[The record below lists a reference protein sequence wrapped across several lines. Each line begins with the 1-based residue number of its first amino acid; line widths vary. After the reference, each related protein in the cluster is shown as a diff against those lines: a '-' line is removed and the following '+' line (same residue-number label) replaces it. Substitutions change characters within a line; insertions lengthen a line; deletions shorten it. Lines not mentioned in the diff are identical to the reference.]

1 MPNRSA
7 ASSRSIARASC
18 CAALVAA
25 ARPLSLRDL
34 AAAAGMPPAKAFPHL
49 VSLLKIGLL
58 NRDAAGCFEAGP
70 LALELGLIGLQRL
83 SPTREAEPEVVEL
96 AASTGMSVAM
106 AVLGPLG
113 PTVVRLEE
121 SARPLHVSLRVGTV
135 MSLANTAIGRVFAAY
150 VADDVRAGLLAQDHL
165 RLAGAN
171 AADVFAGKARVGQGR
186 PYGRSGGVAAIDES
200 LRAASCADPR
210 GRHRHGAQPACAG
223 HQYAGRAGAGSY
235 GQHLPGSGVD
245 GTERQLRQRFGG
257 RAGADFARR
266 DIDGC
271 RDVLGGSATSCRAI
285 KTARKSTSRTDAS
298 PRPLNP
304 PPPPAHATPTSPSH
318 AASSR
323 ASSARL

>member
-1 MPNRSA
+1 MTDALDPSHARTA
-7 ASSRSIARASC
+7 AAAAAAAKPQRGIQSLDSTGELL
-18 CAALVAA
+18 AALVAA

-135 MSLANTAIGRVFAAY
+135 MSLVNTAIGRVFAAY
-150 VADDVRAGLLAQDHL
+150 VADDVRQGLLAQDHL
-165 RLAGAN
+165 RLAGAEQAEN
-171 AADVFAGKARVGQGR
+171 FAVGTRTSGHNPASQQLADRYAQRLAQIRADGIDTALSRPVPGINTLAAPVLDHTGSICLVLALMGPTGSFDSEVTGAPAQT
-186 PYGRSGGVAAIDES
+186 
-200 LRAASCADPR
+200 LRAA
-210 GRHRHGAQPACAG
+210 
-223 HQYAGRAGAGSY
+223 
-235 GQHLPGSGVD
+235 
-245 GTERQLRQRFGG
+245 TLRLSRRFGWM
-257 RAGADFARR
+257 AE
-266 DIDGC
+266 
-271 RDVLGGSATSCRAI
+271 
-285 KTARKSTSRTDAS
+285 
-298 PRPLNP
+298 
-304 PPPPAHATPTSPSH
+304 TP
-318 AASSR
+318 
-323 ASSARL
+323 

>member
-1 MPNRSA
+1 VTDSLDTPHATSA
-7 ASSRSIARASC
+7 DAKPQRGIQSLDSTGELL
-18 CAALVAA
+18 AALVAA

-58 NRDAAGCFEAGP
+58 DRDASGCFEAGP

-135 MSLANTAIGRVFAAY
+135 MSLVNTAIGRVFAAY

-165 RLAGAN
+165 RLAGAET
-171 AADVFAGKARVGQGR
+171 AEVFAGNAASAGEAQVRGGTDAACAPPPLTRAYAQRLAQVRADGIDTALSR
-186 PYGRSGGVAAIDES
+186 PVPGIDTLAAPVLDHTGSICLVLALMGPSGSFDSELAGGPAQT
-200 LRAASCADPR
+200 LRAATMRLSR
-210 GRHRHGAQPACAG
+210 
-223 HQYAGRAGAGSY
+223 
-235 GQHLPGSGVD
+235 
-245 GTERQLRQRFGG
+245 RFGWM
-257 RAGADFARR
+257 
-266 DIDGC
+266 
-271 RDVLGGSATSCRAI
+271 
-285 KTARKSTSRTDAS
+285 
-298 PRPLNP
+298 
-304 PPPPAHATPTSPSH
+304 
-318 AASSR
+318 AAPVE
-323 ASSARL
+323 

>member
-1 MPNRSA
+1 VTDSLDLSYSASGASA
-7 ASSRSIARASC
+7 ASADAKPQRGIQSLDSTGELLG
-18 CAALVAA
+18 ALVAA

-135 MSLANTAIGRVFAAY
+135 MSLVNTAIGRVFAAY
-150 VADDVRAGLLAQDHL
+150 VADDVRHGLLAQDHL
-165 RLAGAN
+165 RLAGEI
-171 AADVFAGKARVGQGR
+171 FAGAGGSPTTVGRKDAAPPLPQLTKTYAQRLAQIRADGIDTALSR
-186 PYGRSGGVAAIDES
+186 PVPGIDTLAAPVLDHTGSICLVLAVMGPSGSFDSDLTGDPAQT
-200 LRAASCADPR
+200 LRAA
-210 GRHRHGAQPACAG
+210 
-223 HQYAGRAGAGSY
+223 
-235 GQHLPGSGVD
+235 
-245 GTERQLRQRFGG
+245 TLRLSRRFGWM
-257 RAGADFARR
+257 A
-266 DIDGC
+266 
-271 RDVLGGSATSCRAI
+271 
-285 KTARKSTSRTDAS
+285 
-298 PRPLNP
+298 
-304 PPPPAHATPTSPSH
+304 
-318 AASSR
+318 AAS
-323 ASSARL
+323 

>member
-1 MPNRSA
+1 MTDSFDTSHA
-7 ASSRSIARASC
+7 ASADAKPQRGIQSLDSTGELL
-18 CAALVAA
+18 AALVAA

-135 MSLANTAIGRVFAAY
+135 MSLVNTAIGRVFAAY
-150 VADDVRAGLLAQDHL
+150 VADDVRNGLLAQDHL
-165 RLAGAN
+165 RLAGAQAGEIFAE
-171 AADVFAGKARVGQGR
+171 AAATAARVPR
-186 PYGRSGGVAAIDES
+186 ATASAAAE
-200 LRAASCADPR
+200 DPTT
-210 GRHRHGAQPACAG
+210 A
-223 HQYAGRAGAGSY
+223 AGRKGTAPSLPQLTKAYALRLAQIRADGIDTALSRPVPGIDTLAAAVLDHTSSIRLVLALMGPSGSFD
-235 GQHLPGSGVD
+235 SGPT
-245 GTERQLRQRFGG
+245 GNPARTLEAATRRLSRRFGWMG
-257 RAGADFARR
+257 QE
-266 DIDGC
+266 
-271 RDVLGGSATSCRAI
+271 DVGSA
-285 KTARKSTSRTDAS
+285 S
-298 PRPLNP
+298 P
-304 PPPPAHATPTSPSH
+304 
-318 AASSR
+318 
-323 ASSARL
+323 

>member
-1 MPNRSA
+1 MTDSLDTSPAGTA
-7 ASSRSIARASC
+7 ASADAKPQRGIQSLDSTGELLG
-18 CAALVAA
+18 ALVSA

-135 MSLANTAIGRVFAAY
+135 MSLVNTAIGRVFAAY
-150 VADDVRAGLLAQDHL
+150 VADDVRNGLLAQDHL
-165 RLAGAN
+165 RLAGAD
-171 AADVFAGKARVGQGR
+171 AAQIFAGTADGSSTVGRKDVAPTLPQLTRTYAQRLTQIRTDGIDTALSR
-186 PYGRSGGVAAIDES
+186 PVPGINTLAAPVLDHTGSICLVLALMGPTGSFDSELAGGPAQTLLAATLRLSRRFGWMAAAGGV
-200 LRAASCADPR
+200 
-210 GRHRHGAQPACAG
+210 
-223 HQYAGRAGAGSY
+223 
-235 GQHLPGSGVD
+235 
-245 GTERQLRQRFGG
+245 
-257 RAGADFARR
+257 
-266 DIDGC
+266 
-271 RDVLGGSATSCRAI
+271 
-285 KTARKSTSRTDAS
+285 
-298 PRPLNP
+298 
-304 PPPPAHATPTSPSH
+304 
-318 AASSR
+318 
-323 ASSARL
+323 

>member
-1 MPNRSA
+1 LL
-7 ASSRSIARASC
+7 
-18 CAALVAA
+18 AALVAA

-135 MSLANTAIGRVFAAY
+135 MSLVNTAIGRVFATY
-150 VADDVRAGLLAQDHL
+150 VADDVRHGLLAQDHL
-165 RLAGAN
+165 RLAGAEAEETKAYAQRLAQIRADGIDTALSRPVPGIDTL
-171 AADVFAGKARVGQGR
+171 AAPVLDHTGSICLVLALMGPSGSFNSELAGGPAQT
-186 PYGRSGGVAAIDES
+186 
-200 LRAASCADPR
+200 LRAATQRLSR
-210 GRHRHGAQPACAG
+210 
-223 HQYAGRAGAGSY
+223 
-235 GQHLPGSGVD
+235 
-245 GTERQLRQRFGG
+245 RFGWM
-257 RAGADFARR
+257 A
-266 DIDGC
+266 
-271 RDVLGGSATSCRAI
+271 
-285 KTARKSTSRTDAS
+285 
-298 PRPLNP
+298 
-304 PPPPAHATPTSPSH
+304 
-318 AASSR
+318 AASE
-323 ASSARL
+323 A

>member
-1 MPNRSA
+1 MTDSLDTSLGASA
-7 ASSRSIARASC
+7 GSAGSVGSADSKPQRGIQSLDSTGELL
-18 CAALVAA
+18 AALVAA

-135 MSLANTAIGRVFAAY
+135 MSLVNTAIGRVFAAY

-165 RLAGAN
+165 RLAGAEVG
-171 AADVFAGKARVGQGR
+171 DVFAAKAVGGADAEAVSPPLVQTYVQRLAQIRADGVDSALSR
-186 PYGRSGGVAAIDES
+186 PVPGIDTLAAPVFDHTGNICLVLAIMGTSGNFDSELAGAPAQT
-200 LRAASCADPR
+200 LRAA
-210 GRHRHGAQPACAG
+210 
-223 HQYAGRAGAGSY
+223 
-235 GQHLPGSGVD
+235 
-245 GTERQLRQRFGG
+245 TERLSRRFGWMV
-257 RAGADFARR
+257 ARGVER
-266 DIDGC
+266 NGMS
-271 RDVLGGSATSCRAI
+271 GSE
-285 KTARKSTSRTDAS
+285 
-298 PRPLNP
+298 
-304 PPPPAHATPTSPSH
+304 
-318 AASSR
+318 
-323 ASSARL
+323 

>member
-1 MPNRSA
+1 MHRHRRFCASA
-7 ASSRSIARASC
+7 SASADAKPQRGIQSLDSTGELLG
-18 CAALVAA
+18 ALVAA

-135 MSLANTAIGRVFAAY
+135 MSLVNTAIGRVFAAY
-150 VADDVRAGLLAQDHL
+150 IADDVRHGLLAQDHL
-165 RLAGAN
+165 RLAGTEAEETKAYTQRLAQIRADGIDTALSRPVPGIDTL
-171 AADVFAGKARVGQGR
+171 AAPVLDHTGSICLVLAVMGPSGSFDSELAGGPAQT
-186 PYGRSGGVAAIDES
+186 
-200 LRAASCADPR
+200 LRAA
-210 GRHRHGAQPACAG
+210 
-223 HQYAGRAGAGSY
+223 
-235 GQHLPGSGVD
+235 
-245 GTERQLRQRFGG
+245 TLRLSRRFGWMAA
-257 RAGADFARR
+257 AGEA
-266 DIDGC
+266 
-271 RDVLGGSATSCRAI
+271 
-285 KTARKSTSRTDAS
+285 
-298 PRPLNP
+298 
-304 PPPPAHATPTSPSH
+304 
-318 AASSR
+318 
-323 ASSARL
+323 

>member
-1 MPNRSA
+1 MTDSFDTSSTGIGASA
-7 ASSRSIARASC
+7 ASAS
-18 CAALVAA
+18 ASADAKPQRGIQSLDSTGELLGALVAA

-135 MSLANTAIGRVFAAY
+135 MSLVNTAIGRVFAAY
-150 VADDVRAGLLAQDHL
+150 VADDVRNGLLAQDHL
-165 RLAGAN
+165 RLAGA
-171 AADVFAGKARVGQGR
+171 AAEQTKAYTQRLAQIRADGIDTALSRPVPGIDTLAAPVLDHTGSICLVLAVMGPSGSFDSELAGGPAQT
-186 PYGRSGGVAAIDES
+186 
-200 LRAASCADPR
+200 LRAA
-210 GRHRHGAQPACAG
+210 
-223 HQYAGRAGAGSY
+223 
-235 GQHLPGSGVD
+235 
-245 GTERQLRQRFGG
+245 TLRLSRRFGWMAV
-257 RAGADFARR
+257 AGEA
-266 DIDGC
+266 
-271 RDVLGGSATSCRAI
+271 
-285 KTARKSTSRTDAS
+285 
-298 PRPLNP
+298 
-304 PPPPAHATPTSPSH
+304 
-318 AASSR
+318 
-323 ASSARL
+323 

>member
-1 MPNRSA
+1 VTDSLDTSHAGSGAAA
-7 ASSRSIARASC
+7 ASTAS
-18 CAALVAA
+18 ADAKPQRGIQSLDSTGELLGALVAA

-135 MSLANTAIGRVFAAY
+135 MSLVNTAIGRVFAAY
-150 VADDVRAGLLAQDHL
+150 VADDVRNGLLAQDHL
-165 RLAGAN
+165 RLAGAEAREIFAGATAVVGKAPASFSSSAEK
-171 AADVFAGKARVGQGR
+171 AADGPTTTAGRKDAAPSLPQINQAYGQRLAQIRADGIDTALSR
-186 PYGRSGGVAAIDES
+186 PVPGINTLAAPVLDHTGSICLVLALMGPSGSFDSELAGDPAQT
-200 LRAASCADPR
+200 LRAA
-210 GRHRHGAQPACAG
+210 
-223 HQYAGRAGAGSY
+223 
-235 GQHLPGSGVD
+235 
-245 GTERQLRQRFGG
+245 TLRLSRRFGWM
-257 RAGADFARR
+257 AVADGA
-266 DIDGC
+266 
-271 RDVLGGSATSCRAI
+271 
-285 KTARKSTSRTDAS
+285 
-298 PRPLNP
+298 
-304 PPPPAHATPTSPSH
+304 
-318 AASSR
+318 
-323 ASSARL
+323 